1 MPYNSKELK
10 AYNNRRNRETHR
22 EELLDKERMW
32 RQMRVICECGCEV
45 SYRKISV
52 HRKQQKHFRAI
63 EARREILEEK
73 TNPNI
78 ANLILEFLG

>member
-1 MPYNSKELK
+1 MPYKSKELK
-10 AYNNRRNRETHR
+10 ADNNRRYRETHR
-22 EELLDKERMW
+22 EELLEKERMW

-63 EARREILEEK
+63 EARRGILEEK
-73 TNPNI
+73 TNPDI